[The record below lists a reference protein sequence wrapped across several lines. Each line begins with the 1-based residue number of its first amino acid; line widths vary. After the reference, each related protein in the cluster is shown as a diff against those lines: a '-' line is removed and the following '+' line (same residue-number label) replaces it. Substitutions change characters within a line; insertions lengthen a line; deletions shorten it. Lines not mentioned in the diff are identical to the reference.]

1 MKIGNVV
8 LGNSKVEPDWRRLHD
23 WLKRRCPDIV
33 SLQKIGPGEPSLEES
48 LREIG
53 YEGCFIH
60 HSRYDRGVGVLAN
73 RDFLSRRDSPAP
85 RVRDCELPG
94 TEKNESR
101 FLSVSIG
108 DVSVSSIYAP
118 YCKRIGPTV
127 NWLNHLRNHVNERA
141 YARQDC
147 LLCGDFNV
155 RAIDD
160 TSKGKLKGALVKLK
174 HLGFVDLYRTAHC
187 NRIEM
192 PGYTRGCGQGKP
204 SRLHLILASESLAW
218 RLQSAC
224 MESEPSLWPRKDAP
238 PLVVNLD
245 DV

>member
-8 LGNSKVEPDWRRLHD
+8 LGNSRVKPDWCKLRD
-23 WLKRRCPDIV
+23 WLKKRCPDIV
-33 SLQKIGPGEPSLEES
+33 TLQKIGPSGPSVEER

-60 HSRYDRGVGVLAN
+60 HARYDRGVGVLAN
-73 RDFLSRRDSPAP
+73 RDFLSLRDSPAP

-94 TEKNESR
+94 TEKSESR

-108 DVSVSSIYAP
+108 AVSISSIYAP

-127 NWLNHLRNHVNERA
+127 DWIDHLRNHVNERV
-141 YARQDC
+141 YARQDY
-147 LLCGDFNV
+147 LLCGDFSV

-160 TSKGKLKGALVKLK
+160 TSKGKLKRALAELK
-174 HLGFVDLYRTAHC
+174 HLGFVDLYRTAHR
-187 NRIEM
+187 NQNEM

-204 SRLHLILASESLAW
+204 SRLHLILASETLAC

-238 PLVVNLD
+238 PLVVDLD
-245 DV
+245 GI